1 MKLKTGN
8 REKSMTPI
16 AGSSLKRSVI
26 LISLWLTKKKR
37 ENAQIANTRTER
49 GNITTDSIDTK
60 EIINCE

>member
-8 REKSMTPI
+8 REKPMTPI

-37 ENAQIANTRTER
+37 EKAQIANTRNEEETSLQ
-49 GNITTDSIDTK
+49 IP
-60 EIINCE
+60 